1 MRFGRLAHLFH
12 RASAHRLFP
21 FALGL
26 LAIALMLPNI
36 GGGLFQD
43 DLVHRAHLVKER
55 VVPERYYGTP
65 LLPTDAGTLTGA
77 MRDTF
82 AVTRSRE
89 DVSHLKESGL
99 FPWWVSDDLRI
110 SNWRPLTALT
120 HWLDYRLFPDSPAL
134 MHAHNLLWFGAVVVV
149 VTALYR
155 RMMGAVPVA
164 ALAALLYMIDE
175 SNYFPVWWVANR
187 NLLLALFFSVLAL
200 LCHDRWRRCGRRGCG
215 ALAPLLLL
223 LALLST
229 EAGIATFAYLFAYAL
244 MIDRGTRLRRAL
256 SLVPAVVVIAGW
268 RIVYNAL
275 GHGASGGGFVIDP
288 GREPLAYALAVLERA
303 PLLLMGQWAPLPAD
317 TYWMMSERAMGQ
329 YLVPVYAFL
338 ALVFVGVLGLLK
350 RDRVSRFWLTGM
362 LLCVLPI
369 CATVPMNRNLLF
381 AAIGAF
387 GLLARYVTGMFA
399 GDDWVPERR
408 MYRIPLWMICI
419 ALLFIHVPVALGG
432 RLWSR
437 RMFAFSGEVI
447 YSTAEIGEAP
457 SPSDKTVVLVNA
469 PNPFLF
475 IAMPHLRSYEDKSV
489 PALARV
495 LVPGWRPLEVTRTG
509 ERTLVIRSREGNLL
523 SVDESSKDM
532 RPSFLYLYRTFNTL
546 FRGDDEPF
554 GVGQRVELPDLA
566 VEVLSVDGAG
576 SPTATQ
582 FDFSCSLDSPS
593 LYWLQWHWKPVGL
606 GSYSPFAIPAV
617 GETVVIPGPF

>member
-1 MRFGRLAHLFH
+1 MWFGRSARLL
-12 RASAHRLFP
+12 RAGFEHRLFP
-21 FALGL
+21 LGL
-26 LAIALMLPNI
+26 GLVAVALMLPSI

-43 DLVHRAHLVKER
+43 DLVHRAHLLKRR
-55 VVPERYYGTP
+55 VVPKRYYGTP

-77 MRDTF
+77 LRDTF
-82 AVTRSRE
+82 ALTRSRE

-99 FPWWVSDDLRI
+99 FPWWTSDDLRI

-134 MHAHNLLWFGAVVVV
+134 MHVHSLLWFGAVV
-149 VTALYR
+149 ALLAAFYR
-155 RMMGAVPVA
+155 QMMGAGWAA

-187 NLLLALFFSVLAL
+187 NLLLALFFSILAL
-200 LCHDRWRRCGRRGCG
+200 LCHDRWRRYGRRHCG
-215 ALAPLLLL
+215 VAAPVLLL

-244 MIDRGTRLRRAL
+244 VLDRGTKARRAL
-256 SLVPAVVVIAGW
+256 SLVPALVVIVGW

-288 GREPLAYALAVLERA
+288 GREPLAYMLAVLERA

-317 TYWMMSERAMGQ
+317 TYWMMSERAMGR
-329 YLVPVYAFL
+329 YLIPVYAFL
-338 ALVFVGVLGLLK
+338 ALVFVGVLGLLR
-350 RDRVSRFWLTGM
+350 RDRVSRFWFTGM
-362 LLCVLPI
+362 LLCVLPV

-399 GDDWVPERR
+399 GDGWVPERR
-408 MYRIPLWMICI
+408 MYRVPLWMICL
-419 ALLFIHVPVALGG
+419 ALLFIHVPFALGG

-447 YSTAEIGEAP
+447 YSTVEIGEAP
-457 SPSDKTVVLVNA
+457 NLANKTVVLVNA

-495 LVPGWRPLEVTRTG
+495 LVPGWRPLEATRTG
-509 ERTLVIRSREGNLL
+509 ERTLVIRSVGGNLL
-523 SVDESSKDM
+523 SVDESGKDM

-546 FRGDDEPF
+546 FRGDDESF
-554 GVGQRVELPDLA
+554 DVGQRVELPDLA
-566 VEVLSVDGAG
+566 VEVLSVDGTG

-582 FDFSCSLDSPS
+582 FDFPRSLDSSS
-593 LYWLQWHWKPVGL
+593 LYWLQWQWKRVGL
-606 GSYSPFAIPAV
+606 GSYRPFTVPAV
-617 GETVVIPGPF
+617 GETVVMPGPF

>member
-1 MRFGRLAHLFH
+1 MWFGRLTRLL
-12 RASAHRLFP
+12 RSVSGHRLFP
-21 FALGL
+21 FALGAV
-26 LAIALMLPNI
+26 AIVLMLPGI
-36 GGGLFQD
+36 DGGLFQD
-43 DLVHRAHLVKER
+43 DLVHRAHLLKER

-65 LLPTDAGTLTGA
+65 LLNADAGTLTGA
-77 MRDTF
+77 MRDTY
-82 AVTRSRE
+82 AVARSSE
-89 DVSHLKESGL
+89 DVSRLKESGL
-99 FPWWVSDDLRI
+99 FPWWASDNLRV

-134 MHAHNLLWFGAVVVV
+134 MHAHNLLWFGVVVAA

-155 RMMGAVPVA
+155 RMMGVVSAA

-200 LCHDRWRRCGRRGCG
+200 LCHDRWRRDGRRDCG

-244 MIDRGTRLRRAL
+244 VVDRGTRVHRAL

-303 PLLLMGQWAPLPAD
+303 PLLLMGQWTPLPAD
-317 TYWMMSERAMGQ
+317 TYWVMSERAMGQ

-338 ALVFVGVLGLLK
+338 ALVFVGVLGLL
-350 RDRVSRFWLTGM
+350 RHDRVSRFWFTGM

-387 GLLARYVTGMFA
+387 GLLARFFAGMFA
-399 GDDWVPERR
+399 GDSWVPGRL
-408 MYRIPLWMICI
+408 MYRVPLWMICM

-437 RMFAFSGEVI
+437 RMFSRFAEVI
-447 YSTAEIGEAP
+447 YSTVEFGEAP
-457 SPSDKTVVLVNA
+457 DLGDKTVVVVNA

-475 IAMPHLRSYEDKSV
+475 TAMPLVRSYEGKPV

-495 LVPGWRPLEVTRTG
+495 LAPGWRPLEVTRTG
-509 ERTLVIRSREGNLL
+509 EHTLVIRSMEGGLL
-523 SVDESSKDM
+523 SVDEWSEDP
-532 RPSFLYLYRTFNTL
+532 RPNFLYPYRTFNRL
-546 FRGDDEPF
+546 FRGHNEPLQ
-554 GVGQRVELPDLA
+554 VGQRVEAAGMTIQVVSLAPDGTPQT
-566 VEVLSVDGAG
+566 V
-576 SPTATQ
+576 Q
-582 FDFSCSLDSPS
+582 FDFSIPPEDPS
-593 LYWLQWHWKPVGL
+593 LRWLQWDWRPRGL
-606 GSYSPFAIPAV
+606 GSYREFKVPAV
-617 GETVVIPGPF
+617 GESVALPGPL